1 MKKYLMLSLFLSS
14 VLLCSAQSGDSGGL
28 KVLIVNRGGKIIK
41 NPNVFFS
48 VNASPETIPAD
59 KRGVTTLAGVF
70 PGDTLTIVTSSKTYS
85 FIVPALDS
93 VAVRLNNRMSYR
105 MKADGNV
112 YHDMGYFI
120 VSANENTSAVNKL
133 DMRDKSG
140 YLDLVSYLS
149 GRVAGVQVV
158 RFGAETQVVIR
169 GISTLNGEIGAAV
182 VLDGVM
188 QDSFDAVNRSVNLKD
203 IQSVEILKD
212 GSLYGV
218 RGANGVIVVTTF
230 QQQSK

>member
-14 VLLCSAQSGDSGGL
+14 VLLCSAQNGPAGL
-28 KVLIVNRGGKIIK
+28 KISIVNSGGKIIK
-41 NPNVFFS
+41 KPNVFFS
-48 VNASPETIPAD
+48 VNASRETIPAD
-59 KRGVTTLAGVF
+59 KRGVTTLADVF

-85 FIVPALDS
+85 FIVPVLDS
-93 VAVRLNNRMSYR
+93 VAIRLNNRMSYR
-105 MKADGNV
+105 TKADGNV

-120 VSANENTSAVNKL
+120 VSANENTSAINKL

-140 YLDLVSYLS
+140 CLDLASYLS

-158 RFGAETQVVIR
+158 RCGAETQVVIR

-188 QDSFDAVNRSVNLKD
+188 QDSFDAVNRSVSLKD

-218 RGANGVIVVTTF
+218 RGSNGIIVVTTF